1 MIEMQDFKNKVVL
14 ITGAGGNLGKAV
26 ARAFFD
32 AGATL
37 ALCDLHLGALDAL
50 YRDSGLV
57 QMLKSDL
64 RLPDVA
70 ETMAGSVIDR
80 FGRIDVVAALT
91 GGFTMGSP
99 LHQTPPDVW
108 EFMMKL
114 NAGTVF
120 NTAHAVVPHMRE
132 RGSGSIITVGARTA
146 LAGKSL
152 MASYTASKAA
162 VIRLTES
169 LSEEN
174 KRYGIN
180 VNSVLP
186 SIIDTP
192 QNRKDM
198 PDADFSTWVSPDALA
213 DVILFLAS
221 DASRAIHGASI
232 PVYGLC

>member
-1 MIEMQDFKNKVVL
+1 MIEMQDFKNKLVL

-37 ALCDLHLGALDAL
+37 ALCDLHLGALDSV

-57 QMLKSDL
+57 QMIESDL

-162 VIRLTES
+162 ATAPNAIAGNKSS
-169 LSEEN
+169 L
-174 KRYGIN
+174 
-180 VNSVLP
+180 P
-186 SIIDTP
+186 
-192 QNRKDM
+192 
-198 PDADFSTWVSPDALA
+198 VSRT
-213 DVILFLAS
+213 IF
-221 DASRAIHGASI
+221 
-232 PVYGLC
+232 

>member
-132 RGSGSIITVGARTA
+132 RRSGRIITVGARTA

>member
-1 MIEMQDFKNKVVL
+1 MQDFKNKVVL

-37 ALCDLHLGALDAL
+37 ALCDLHLGALDSV

-57 QMLKSDL
+57 QMLESDL

>member
-37 ALCDLHLGALDAL
+37 ALCDLHLGALDSV

-57 QMLKSDL
+57 QMIESDL